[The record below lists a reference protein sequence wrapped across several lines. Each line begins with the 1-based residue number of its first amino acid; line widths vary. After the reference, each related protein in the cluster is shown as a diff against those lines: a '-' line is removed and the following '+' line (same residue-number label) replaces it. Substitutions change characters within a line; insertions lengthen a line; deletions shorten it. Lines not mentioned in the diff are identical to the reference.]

1 MATELRGESL
11 LRLSLT
17 IDPAE
22 IGEFYPFL
30 MKGFQVRVGVGCSVR
45 ELLRDEFGID
55 DEYVVGRITTVF
67 QNGRAVDDLDG
78 AIVRDGTRLT
88 LSAAMP
94 GLVGATMRRGG
105 FYAAMRG
112 SITHRE
118 SAENGPAGSG
128 IIIVKLFNLLLAE
141 LGPTFLQRGIGVAA
155 ADLADFLAR
164 RPATSRPGRREI
176 LLNGVPVE
184 PERLK
189 DGTAFAGRETVW
201 LSVTV

>member
-1 MATELRGESL
+1 MTTEMRGESL
-11 LRLSLT
+11 PRLSLT

-22 IGEFYPFL
+22 VGAFYPFL
-30 MKGFQVRVGVGCSVR
+30 MQGFQVIVRVGCSVR
-45 ELLRDEFGID
+45 ELLRDQFGID

-67 QNGRAVDDLDG
+67 QNGRAVDDLDA
-78 AIVRDGTRLT
+78 AIVRDGSRLT

-118 SAENGPAGSG
+118 SGENGPAGSG
-128 IIIVKLFNLLLAE
+128 IIRVKLFNLLLAE
-141 LGPTFLQRGIGVAA
+141 LGPAFLRRGIGVAA
-155 ADLADFLAR
+155 ADLAEFLAR
-164 RPATSRPGRREI
+164 RPATFRPGWRDI
-176 LLNGVPVE
+176 LLNDVPVE

-189 DGTAFAGRETVW
+189 DGAAFTGGGTVW
-201 LSVTV
+201 LSVTS